1 MIGTVF
7 SGYRLQEKLGGGNTG
22 VVYKAF
28 DLKKQRWAAV
38 KILTND
44 FLMTKEKKARFMRET
59 QAAAMLEH
67 PALTRIFEAGEASSC
82 YFLAMEYIA
91 GETFGDIIEKHPDGV
106 PLERFFKLMLPV
118 VDGLAM
124 VHENNLAHRDIKP
137 SNLKYAVD
145 AGPKILDF
153 GLVKF
158 LNQQSGDDSFN
169 TISGMVVGSAGYMS
183 PEQAGGNPLDAR
195 TDIFNLGILMYEL
208 LTGKNPFHANNVFAT
223 ISKIM
228 HSDPLSIE
236 LLRPELPMA
245 LAEAIFKCLKKDM
258 GDRFSNARELHRQI
272 ASI

>member
-22 VVYKAF
+22 VVYKAY
-28 DLKKQRWAAV
+28 DLKKQRLAAV

-59 QAAAMLEH
+59 QAAMMLKH

-82 YFLAMEYIA
+82 SFLAMEYIP

-118 VDGLAM
+118 LDGLAL
-124 VHENNLAHRDIKP
+124 VHEHNLAHRDIKP
-137 SNLKYAVD
+137 SNLKNAVD
-145 AGPKILDF
+145 TGPKILDF

-158 LNQQSGDDSFN
+158 LNQQSGEDSFN

-208 LTGKNPFHANNVFAT
+208 LTGQNPFHANNVFAT